1 MKTFGIVS
9 MDLTTF
15 FLSVLQLRGAKIPES
30 EFKTLPNGLKL
41 VNQPKFFLLL
51 LVYFLHYLL
60 LCYNMDT
67 FDSFLNC

>member
-1 MKTFGIVS
+1 